1 MLYATT
7 YPTIHIIHI
16 CIYFNLSANVY
27 KLNLVS
33 HFFLWPDDS
42 WTLIQIVGQYYS
54 IVIGSG
60 KQAIYYYLDV
70 ED

>member
-1 MLYATT
+1 M
-7 YPTIHIIHI
+7 HI

-33 HFFLWPDDS
+33 YFFLWPDDS
-42 WTLIQIVGQYYS
+42 WTLTQIVGQYYS